1 MSFNKKSVILFGSGD
16 LGNDAYQTYKYFYNI
31 VCFSDNDPIKRGKG
45 FKSLKVIHPRS
56 ITEHEFDLVII
67 SSMFYHPI
75 HDQLID
81 LGIPERKIKC
91 YSPLLLDLHSLISNF
106 PTNLLKYLYAL
117 LFNPFGI
124 ISTFINSI
132 AVLLKS
138 KTNFRFN
145 HFTPH
150 DGLNSL
156 FYWSLLYN
164 VKKYGFGGSSPSMG
178 SGDYNLSKAWHFPIV
193 SGYLYKK
200 LAPFLPGISFLVCMF
215 SFFLFTEQNSP
226 IFCSVVITIGIF
238 SFSFYSNSFLAQN
251 YNSMGW
257 AFLPICIFAIG
268 TNNTWLFCAGSC
280 LVAMGSLTANLCLG
294 IMLTVINIKTLTF
307 ISFIFYIP
315 AIFISLFNFLK
326 SGAIIDNF
334 KKTIASIN
342 AGKNTKYKMLKNFH
356 KDLDMFVFIALQLLF
371 IVAYSMMFKEIP
383 LMLVISLLICIVN
396 NHILRFADIQ
406 SLVALTLITSTYYT
420 LISGTLLMLPIYF
433 FIINSPY
440 CLLGYKLNKNN
451 YRLET
456 LKPFDV
462 KPFLDGM
469 SDFLAP
475 TESNSRILFS
485 FENPEGNYQSLF
497 DSQRVHFE
505 LPFHIATRKSCN
517 LMPNWYLIA
526 EDMTEDLPKY
536 WGRDIDSIKVNIQN
550 WKPDYLIYYTLD
562 LEEIDPQLEKEGF
575 QLLNTFYWND
585 FPQLSNISYGLSCL
599 PKWFL
604 FRVPQKL
611 LQS

>member
-1 MSFNKKSVILFGSGD
+1 LNKINVILFGSGN
-16 LGNDAYQTYKYFYNI
+16 LGDEAFECYKWFYNI
-31 VCFSDNDPIKRGKG
+31 VCFSDNDPIKRGKA

-75 HDQLID
+75 HEQLID

-132 AVLLKS
+132 TILFKS
-138 KTNFRFN
+138 KTNFCFN

-178 SGDYNLSKAWHFPIV
+178 SGDYKLSKAWHFPIV

-215 SFFLFTEQNSP
+215 SFLLFANKVP
-226 IFCSVVITIGIF
+226 LAFCTAVIGLGIS
-238 SFSFYSNSFLAQN
+238 SFSFYANSFLAQN
-251 YNSMGW
+251 YNSLGW
-257 AFLPICIFAIG
+257 AFLPLCLFALE
-268 TNNTWLFCAGSC
+268 TNNLWLFCLSSS
-280 LVAMGSLTANLCLG
+280 LVAMGSLTANFCLG
-294 IMLTVINIKTLTF
+294 IMLIATTLKTLLF
-307 ISFIFYIP
+307 VSFLSYIP
-315 AIFISLFNFLK
+315 AILISLLNLLN
-326 SGAIIDNF
+326 SGNIIKRIKLIVSAINSGKRTKYIRF
-334 KKTIASIN
+334 KK
-342 AGKNTKYKMLKNFH
+342 M
-356 KDLDMFVFIALQLLF
+356 DLNLNYLIFIALQLLF
-371 IVAYSMMFKEIP
+371 IIAYSMMFKEIP

-475 TESNSRILFS
+475 TENNSRILFS
-485 FENPEGNYQSLF
+485 FENPEGNYHSLF

-505 LPFHIATRKSCN
+505 LPFHIAATRKSCN
-517 LMPNWYLIA
+517 LMPNWYLIG

-536 WGRDIDSIKVNIQN
+536 WGRDINSIKMNIKN

-562 LEEIDPQLEKEGF
+562 LEEIDPRLEKEGF
-575 QLLNTFYWND
+575 QLLNTFYWNG